1 MPEFWHGLFCF
12 STMQNI
18 NEDIVPPQQEGTSS
32 DTEAVQ
38 KFETMEAARKCYEV
52 AKQRLL
58 HVNNWQKWAGAATAN
73 FQLTDANGN
82 HVNRSVEE
90 GDYFKID
97 IPGLGPLTGEGY
109 DWVRVEKIVENRSED
124 SERVVIQV
132 RPASNPNNERKD
144 VAHFFSDSASSS
156 FIVKRDGKTVTAHVH
171 GRNEKPNTNTETL
184 VDKVRNAAVA
194 TGAVAAFSKLQWKN
208 LVNGLIKSDAQ

>member
-1 MPEFWHGLFCF
+1 MPQSWHGLFYF
-12 STMQNI
+12 SPMYNN
-18 NEDIVPPQQEGTSS
+18 NEDIIPAQQEGTSG
-32 DTEAVQ
+32 DTETVQ
-38 KFETMEAARKCYEV
+38 NFETTEAAMKFYEV

-58 HVNNWQKWAGAATAN
+58 HVNNWQKWAGAATAH
-73 FQLTDANGN
+73 FQLTDAKGK
-82 HVNRSVEE
+82 HVDRSGQE

-109 DWVRVEKIVENRSED
+109 DWVQVEKITETHSGD
-124 SERVVIQV
+124 GERIVIQV

-171 GRNEKPNTNTETL
+171 GRNEKPNTNAETL

-194 TGAVAAFSKLQWKN
+194 TGAVAAFSKLRWKS
-208 LVNGLIKSDAQ
+208 LVNGLVKRDD